1 MSEHDEKSDPSHDD
15 SDGSADLRETV
26 EHRPVVPM
34 ESSGLGQASSTPI
47 DVSSDAEA
55 VFNSIELFEGLTR
68 IEIREIVSA
77 SEQMRLSAGEL
88 LFEQGDPANAL
99 YIVENGELQVRATS
113 GAGED
118 IVLAVLGA
126 GTVVGEMS
134 LIGGGP
140 RSATV
145 ESLSNCQIYRLEAD
159 SFAELREDNR
169 TSAYKIILKLARVLG
184 ERRRQTDKRIEE
196 VFADPGKHLDNFESQ
211 VHDILARIR
220 KA

>member
-1 MSEHDEKSDPSHDD
+1 MSHNEDKSDPSRDE
-15 SDGSADLRETV
+15 SAGAEDLRETV

-34 ESSGLGQASSTPI
+34 ESSGLGQASSTPLE
-47 DVSSDAEA
+47 VSSDAES
-55 VFNSIELFEGLTR
+55 VFYSIDLFDGLTR
-68 IEIREIVSA
+68 GEIREIVGA
-77 SEQMRLSAGEL
+77 SDQMTLSAGDI
-88 LFEQGDPANAL
+88 LFEQDDPAEAL
-99 YIVENGELQVRATS
+99 FIVESGELQVRATS

-118 IVLAVLGA
+118 IILAMLGS

-145 ESLSNCQIYRLEAD
+145 EALSDCQIYRLEAD
-159 SFAELREDNR
+159 AFAELRAAN
-169 TSAYKIILKLARVLG
+169 SPAAYKIILRLARILG
-184 ERRRQTDKRIEE
+184 ERRRQTDARIDE
-196 VFADPGKHLDNFESQ
+196 VFEDPAKHLDSFESQ

>member
-1 MSEHDEKSDPSHDD
+1 MSHHEDNSDASHDD
-15 SDGSADLRETV
+15 SEGSADLRETV

-34 ESSGLGQASSTPI
+34 ESSGLGQASSTPLEM
-47 DVSSDAEA
+47 SSDAEA
-55 VFNSIELFEGLTR
+55 VFHSIELFEGLTR
-68 IEIREIVSA
+68 DEIREIVGA
-77 SEQMRLSAGEL
+77 SEQMRLSAGEV
-88 LFEQGDPANAL
+88 LFDQGDPANAL

-118 IVLAVLGA
+118 IILAVLGS

-145 ESLSNCQIYRLEAD
+145 EALSNCQLYRLESGA
-159 SFAELREDNR
+159 FGELREENR
-169 TSAYKIILKLARVLG
+169 PSAYKIILRLARVLG
-184 ERRRQTDKRIEE
+184 ERRRQTDARIEE
-196 VFADPGKHLDNFESQ
+196 VFSDPGKHLDNFESQ